1 MGLPR
6 GYTLDFFYFLL
17 EPLHQRA
24 YSGISLNNHYFYT
37 MFKSGHSKVGGR
49 KPGVKNKK
57 NLFGADELLLKLDI
71 NPIEK
76 LIHIAESDDTSVEQ
90 QIRCWQEIAKYTYPK
105 LKSQDIRIEQ
115 HDQQNSVEV
124 RIIDTD
130 GSVSIPP

>member
-1 MGLPR
+1 
-6 GYTLDFFYFLL
+6 
-17 EPLHQRA
+17 
-24 YSGISLNNHYFYT
+24 

-57 NLFGADELLLKLDI
+57 NLLGADELLLKLDI

-76 LIHIAESDDTSVEQ
+76 LIHIAESNDASVEQ

-130 GSVSIPP
+130 GSVSILP